1 MSFKCI
7 LTPHYRIPPP
17 ILSILVGRLPQVSTI
32 IEDVTEEATTAETIK
47 LDETADDQA
56 DSWDKDW
63 GWNVDEAPKSPSP
76 DDRVASSSNTSDYAH
91 AFSPLTESY
100 MVSTSPGGGYMVLAH
115 KSKFVVIELNEEEEE
130 YCAVGQGSGCEMEG
144 EEITAILCLPLFVP
158 SIRKNQMFVMAG
170 YNTGWLRVF
179 SETGT
184 ILTAQLLEPT
194 PILSIKIRTPPPVYK
209 TAATQSWQD
218 EEITLLFQG
227 NKVVSIDGQSLWM
240 VLRVCDGQRESGI
253 DSSRMHTAFTYKKYE
268 FQKHDQVKDVVSLGP
283 SPPRSTPTT
292 ILEQSSTIST
302 IPFPPT
308 ATSRYIAV
316 GYNPMLCYYATTDSS
331 RPLMS
336 AVSMASYVVSRV
348 ATPVFSLAKSWW
360 SGGGN
365 NSNSGSSPTPYV
377 PDMHPPPSNVEPAT
391 PIPVVL
397 TLEDPDRRITN
408 ISVAPASTSSQRST
422 LAATTDLL
430 GRVILWDL
438 QSGEMVRMWKGIR
451 DAVCGWVEISE
462 DNSNEL
468 CSNQRNRPARVSLF
482 LVIYSERRGL
492 LLVFHMRHGAKVGI
506 FRIGQGWRLVP
517 CGREP
522 LGSSM
527 VSADRRRAAMRK
539 DEGECGCLSKC
550 LLIGPDG
557 EVRNIQ
563 IVPKE

>member
-1 MSFKCI
+1 
-7 LTPHYRIPPP
+7 
-17 ILSILVGRLPQVSTI
+17 
-32 IEDVTEEATTAETIK
+32 
-47 LDETADDQA
+47 

-63 GWNVDEAPKSPSP
+63 GWSVDE
-76 DDRVASSSNTSDYAH
+76 RVGSNNSDYAH

-100 MVSTSPGGGYMVLAH
+100 MVSASAGGSYMVLAH
-115 KSKFVVIELNEEEEE
+115 DSKFVVIELNEDEGE
-130 YCAVGQGSGCEMEG
+130 YCAVGQGSGCEAEG
-144 EEITAILCLPLFVP
+144 
-158 SIRKNQMFVMAG
+158 QMFVMAG

-179 SETGT
+179 SEV
-184 ILTAQLLEPT
+184 
-194 PILSIKIRTPPPVYK
+194 IRTPPPVYK
-209 TAATQSWQD
+209 TATAQSWQD

-268 FQKHDQVKDVVSLGP
+268 FQKHEQVKDV
-283 SPPRSTPTT
+283 
-292 ILEQSSTIST
+292 QSSTVST
-302 IPFPPT
+302 VPFPST

-316 GYNPMLCYYATTDSS
+316 GSNPMLSYYATTDSS

-348 ATPVFSLAKSWW
+348 ATPVFSFAKSWW
-360 SGGGN
+360 SGGASS
-365 NSNSGSSPTPYV
+365 SNTTASPAPYV
-377 PDMHPPPSNVEPAT
+377 PDMHAPPTHIEVAT

-397 TLEDPDRRITN
+397 TLGDPDRRITS
-408 ISVAPASTSSQRST
+408 ISVAPACTSSQRST
-422 LAATTDLL
+422 FAATTDML
-430 GRVILWDL
+430 GRVILWDV
-438 QSGEMVRMWKGIR
+438 QSGEMIRMWKGIR
-451 DAVCGWVEISE
+451 DAVCGWVEVSE
-462 DNSNEL
+462 DPMSDLASHE
-468 CSNQRNRPARVSLF
+468 RTRPARISLF

-492 LLVFHMRHGAKVGI
+492 LFVFHMRHGAKVGM

-527 VSADRRRAAMRK
+527 VSADRRRTAMLK
-539 DEGECGCLSKC
+539 DEGECGCLAKC

-563 IVPKE
+563 IVAKS

>member
-1 MSFKCI
+1 
-7 LTPHYRIPPP
+7 
-17 ILSILVGRLPQVSTI
+17 
-32 IEDVTEEATTAETIK
+32 
-47 LDETADDQA
+47 
-56 DSWDKDW
+56 
-63 GWNVDEAPKSPSP
+63 
-76 DDRVASSSNTSDYAH
+76 
-91 AFSPLTESY
+91 
-100 MVSTSPGGGYMVLAH
+100 
-115 KSKFVVIELNEEEEE
+115 
-130 YCAVGQGSGCEMEG
+130 
-144 EEITAILCLPLFVP
+144 
-158 SIRKNQMFVMAG
+158 
-170 YNTGWLRVF
+170 
-179 SETGT
+179 
-184 ILTAQLLEPT
+184 
-194 PILSIKIRTPPPVYK
+194 
-209 TAATQSWQD
+209 
-218 EEITLLFQG
+218 
-227 NKVVSIDGQSLWM
+227 
-240 VLRVCDGQRESGI
+240 
-253 DSSRMHTAFTYKKYE
+253 
-268 FQKHDQVKDVVSLGP
+268 
-283 SPPRSTPTT
+283 
-292 ILEQSSTIST
+292 
-302 IPFPPT
+302 
-308 ATSRYIAV
+308 
-316 GYNPMLCYYATTDSS
+316 MLCYYATTDSS

-348 ATPVFSLAKSWW
+348 ATPVFSFAKSWW

-365 NSNSGSSPTPYV
+365 DTNSSSSPAPYV
-377 PDMHPPPSNVEPAT
+377 PDMHAPPSNIEPAT

-397 TLEDPDRRITN
+397 TLEDPDRRITS

-438 QSGEMVRMWKGIR
+438 QSGEMIRMWKGIR
-451 DAVCGWVEISE
+451 DAVCGWVEVSE

-468 CSNQRNRPARVSLF
+468 SSNQRTRPARISLF

>member
-1 MSFKCI
+1 MSYKCI
-7 LTPHYRIPPP
+7 LAPHYRIPPP

-32 IEDVTEEATTAETIK
+32 IEDVTEEAAAAESIK
-47 LDETADDQA
+47 LDESADDQGDA
-56 DSWDKDW
+56 WDKDW
-63 GWNVDEAPKSPSP
+63 GWSVDETPKSPSP
-76 DDRVASSSNTSDYAH
+76 DDHITSSNSYTSDYAH
-91 AFSPLTESY
+91 AFSPLTEPY
-100 MVSTSPGGGYMVLAH
+100 MVSTSAGGGYMVLAH
-115 KSKFVVIELNEEEEE
+115 RSKFVVIELKEEEGE
-130 YCAVGQGSGCEMEG
+130 YCALGQGSGCEMEG
-144 EEITAILCLPLFVP
+144 
-158 SIRKNQMFVMAG
+158 QMFVMAG
-170 YNTGWLRVF
+170 YNTGWLRLF

-184 ILTAQLLEPT
+184 MLTAQLLEPT
-194 PILSIKIRTPPPVYK
+194 PILSIKVRTPPPVYK
-209 TAATQSWQD
+209 TAANQSWQD

-292 ILEQSSTIST
+292 VLEQSSTLST
-302 IPFPPT
+302 IPFPST

-316 GYNPMLCYYATTDSS
+316 GCNPMLCYYATTDSS

-348 ATPVFSLAKSWW
+348 ATPVFSFAKSWW
-360 SGGGN
+360 SGG
-365 NSNSGSSPTPYV
+365 NSSSASSTTSPAPYV
-377 PDMHPPPSNVEPAT
+377 PDMHAPPTHIEPAT

-397 TLEDPDRRITN
+397 TLGDPDRRITS

-438 QSGEMVRMWKGIR
+438 QSGEMIRMWKGIR
-451 DAVCGWVEISE
+451 DAVCGWVEISQ
-462 DNSNEL
+462 DNPTDLS
-468 CSNQRNRPARVSLF
+468 SNQRTGPARVPLF

-527 VSADRRRAAMRK
+527 VSADRRRTAMLK

-563 IVPKE
+563 IVSKQS